1 MSSLPTYEE
10 LSKVVKAVGDN
21 AKLIHAMVERLVAL
35 ENAVDRLIKERNEK
49 VERNNEIMRAIA
61 PFMAKETR
69 DE

>member
-10 LSKVVKAVGDN
+10 LSKVVKAVEDN